1 MAYKILLA
9 DDSPTIRKVVEL
21 TFVEQGIEVYSVGDG
36 DSAMKKFVEIEP
48 DLLIAD
54 VNMPG
59 MSGYRLCEMIK
70 QDETT
75 RHIPVILLVGSFE
88 PFDPGEASRVGSNYY
103 FTKPFRSIGELV
115 EKVTEYLEFG
125 GLRESLEP
133 ETDDIED
140 LYNSSF
146 ESTVEM
152 PRPEVQAAEFA
163 VETAVEEPPRLDETE
178 TYEAV
183 GADLGPELYGAAET
197 DTEDSNEETGFAL
210 VEDDDVEIVSA
221 LGSLNII
228 EAEPETEPEAAS
240 NTFLDEPTEPE
251 ITPVIFEDEIKQTRT
266 EFESVADLEPVAVV
280 PGEVS
285 DTLAP
290 VEEIHTTS
298 DLDVA
303 EKIDPAPTVDLVA
316 EIDTTPAVVPTA
328 PGPWETLIEELDEE
342 KEFTPNPSHELGDA
356 GMDDEIIETSH
367 PGLDDELVDV
377 EHPDEPAK
385 FISNGSPI
393 DPFHQTAGTEDD
405 VTAPATESVEPAAEL
420 EEAIIVESDGGPE
433 RIPSP
438 LKFVIED
445 DEAIEPAPVGQA
457 HFDPREDSA
466 TEEKPPSVKNVS
478 PELIE
483 AIVRS
488 VLEKMSDR
496 AVREVAQE
504 AVPRIAEN
512 LIREAI
518 DEKKE
523 S

>member
-21 TFVEQGIEVYSVGDG
+21 TFIEQGIDVYSVGDG

-75 RHIPVILLVGSFE
+75 KHIPVILLVGSFE

-125 GLRESLEP
+125 GLRENLEP

-146 ESTVEM
+146 EATVEM

-163 VETAVEEPPRLDETE
+163 VESEVEEPPRLDETE

-183 GADLGPELYGAAET
+183 GADHGPELYGAAESIP
-197 DTEDSNEETGFAL
+197 EQSEAEAGSAVN
-210 VEDDDVEIVSA
+210 EDDDVEIESA
-221 LGSLNII
+221 MDTLNSVDV
-228 EAEPETEPEAAS
+228 EPKVEFGTLLDEQDEPEGGYDRPEYDLAVPLTDTASMETTE
-240 NTFLDEPTEPE
+240 
-251 ITPVIFEDEIKQTRT
+251 
-266 EFESVADLEPVAVV
+266 
-280 PGEVS
+280 S
-285 DTLAP
+285 DTLTADEEANAFEAVHEIDP
-290 VEEIHTTS
+290 VPAADAVEEIE
-298 DLDVA
+298 VA
-303 EKIDPAPTVDLVA
+303 PAVDSTVDLDA
-316 EIDTTPAVVPTA
+316 EPAFVPAA

-342 KEFTPNPSHELGDA
+342 KEFTPSPSQELGDA

-367 PGLDDELVDV
+367 PGVDDELVEV
-377 EHPDEPAK
+377 EHPDETAK
-385 FISNGSPI
+385 FVSNGTPI
-393 DPFHQTAGTEDD
+393 DPFHQTAGDD
-405 VTAPATESVEPAAEL
+405 LDSPEPVAKSDEPTADL
-420 EEAIIVESDGGPE
+420 EEAIIVEPDRGPE
-433 RIPSP
+433 RSTSP
-438 LKFVIED
+438 LRFVIED
-445 DEAIEPAPVGQA
+445 EEPAAPAPVDEA
-457 HFDPREDSA
+457 HFDPREDA
-466 TEEKPPSVKNVS
+466 VPDENPPTVKNVS

-483 AIVRS
+483 AIVQS

-496 AVREVAQE
+496 AVREVARE
-504 AVPRIAEN
+504 AVPRIAET

-523 S
+523 T